1 MKKLIVCIAVLLALC
16 TAICCVSVAC
26 TPEEETDYTGL
37 NNAREYLQTMLKNE
51 ATVTGKDFTRPAVLR
66 NEYGT
71 YTVTW
76 TITVTSGSASDVTLS
91 EPVNGLVTINVDEF
105 ASAEVVYTLTAV
117 ISDAEG
123 NTVEALTYN
132 HKVPAFVLNTYEDF
146 MAACVSDAEEKPLI
160 TIKGYVVGVNADSGS
175 SSKGSLWIIDEEGYG
190 YYAYKPA
197 LEADVTASREALNA
211 AFPRGTEVV
220 VKGTVVKYG
229 GCYEFEKDC
238 EIIYTGSS
246 VDPATLPYVDKTEL
260 FSSAASMTDEE
271 TLVATQST
279 RVALNNVTMGFIDGY
294 NYHFT
299 LNGIDY
305 ICYMNIYLLSSEENA
320 TLAALWKE
328 GGKANLTGII
338 NVYSSKYQIYPDSV
352 NSITIVEENLTDAQK
367 VEREKEI
374 LSLEA
379 EYDANFTLPEA
390 SWADE
395 IIWSVTGAGAVIGEN
410 NAVTISQTTLDQ
422 TVTFTATINCGEATD
437 TATFSVIIPA
447 RIIDDPN
454 TVFLNTKT
462 LGVGNSYAD
471 GTATVEGIG
480 FSFVELG
487 NYGDGIQWR
496 IKNEKTSALANTS
509 ALARPIASI
518 TLVLSST
525 KSVYD
530 NADVFSFK
538 FGNASDALGAEV
550 KLSTV
555 ADQLEYTITPDA
567 KTYTYFSMTKIIAS
581 YTFYVDSITINYAGE
596 VETDDIDLT
605 IDALGVAS
613 QSYAAGNVTIEGVD
627 FSFVEIGNY
636 GSGIQM
642 RNKLA
647 DGGNVSTIS
656 NTSAFASGL
665 KKIIITLNAGKTVY
679 DNTNVFLF
687 KFGNASDNLTSELY
701 VSTVANQY
709 EYVVTP
715 DAETYTYFSVCK
727 DLASYTFYV
736 DSFVLVFGDEV
747 DSEAAAPEI
756 PEEEEG
762 EEGGI
767 VMNIAGLGVAS
778 QSYADGTAT
787 IGGVE
792 FSFIEIGNYGSGIQ
806 MRNKLADGGKVS
818 TIANTSAFSS
828 KIASI
833 IITLNAGKTVYDNTN
848 VFLFKFGTDANALT
862 TELYVSTVAN
872 QYEYTIT
879 PDGDFT
885 YFSVCKDL
893 AQYTF
898 YVDSITFVLAE

>member
-1 MKKLIVCIAVLLALC
+1 
-16 TAICCVSVAC
+16 
-26 TPEEETDYTGL
+26 
-37 NNAREYLQTMLKNE
+37 
-51 ATVTGKDFTRPAVLR
+51 
-66 NEYGT
+66 
-71 YTVTW
+71 
-76 TITVTSGSASDVTLS
+76 
-91 EPVNGLVTINVDEF
+91 
-105 ASAEVVYTLTAV
+105 
-117 ISDAEG
+117 
-123 NTVEALTYN
+123 
-132 HKVPAFVLNTYEDF
+132 
-146 MAACVSDAEEKPLI
+146 
-160 TIKGYVVGVNADSGS
+160 
-175 SSKGSLWIIDEEGYG
+175 
-190 YYAYKPA
+190 
-197 LEADVTASREALNA
+197 
-211 AFPRGTEVV
+211 
-220 VKGTVVKYG
+220 
-229 GCYEFEKDC
+229 
-238 EIIYTGSS
+238 
-246 VDPATLPYVDKTEL
+246 
-260 FSSAASMTDEE
+260 
-271 TLVATQST
+271 
-279 RVALNNVTMGFIDGY
+279 
-294 NYHFT
+294 
-299 LNGIDY
+299 
-305 ICYMNIYLLSSEENA
+305 MNIYLLSSEENTA
-320 TLAALWKE
+320 LAAKWKE
-328 GGKANLTGII
+328 GGKANLTGVI
-338 NVYSSKYQIYPDSV
+338 NVYSSKYQIYPDSINAIV
-352 NSITIVEENLTDAQK
+352 PVEENLTDAQK
-367 VEREKEI
+367 VERQKNI
-374 LSLEA
+374 LALEA
-379 EYDANFTLPEA
+379 EYDANFTLPEGD
-390 SWADE
+390 WADVAWTVE
-395 IIWSVTGAGAVIGEN
+395 GAGAVIGEN
-410 NAVTISQTTLDQ
+410 NAVTITQTTLDQ
-422 TVTFTATINCGEATD
+422 TVTFTATITAGEESD
-437 TATFSVIIPA
+437 TATFTVVIPA

-496 IKNEKTSALANTS
+496 IKNEKASALANTS

-518 TLVLSST
+518 SLVLSST

-555 ADQLEYTITPDA
+555 AGQTEYTITPDA
-567 KTYTYFSMTKIIAS
+567 QTYTYFSMTKIIAS

-605 IDALGVAS
+605 VTSLGVGSA
-613 QSYAAGNVTIEGVD
+613 YGNGTATIEGVD
-627 FSFVEIGNY
+627 FSFVELGDYGN
-636 GSGIQM
+636 GMQM

-656 NTSAFASGL
+656 NTTAFASGL
-665 KKIIITLNAGKTVY
+665 KKIIITLNAGKSVY

-687 KFGNASDNLTSELY
+687 KFGTASDSLTSELY
-701 VSTVANQY
+701 VSTVAGQF

-736 DSFVLVFGDEV
+736 DSIVLVFGDEV
-747 DSEAAAPEI
+747 DSEAAAPEE

-767 VMNIAGLGVAS
+767 VMNIAALGVAS

-828 KIASI
+828 KIVSI

-862 TELYVSTVAN
+862 TEQYVSTVAG

-879 PDGDFT
+879 PTGDFT

-893 AQYTF
+893 ASYTF